1 MSARVTIIVESV
13 KVCAG
18 KCMQTPMVSY
28 VYSNFLICFSE
39 FLPLKTLRRAVK
51 RTLGYLCS
59 PVEMWNVCSI
69 RMFSDELHG
78 EILKDASLPGKQVYN
93 ISQIR
98 ELELLRPGKMHSAG
112 KYL

>member
-1 MSARVTIIVESV
+1 MRVTIIVESV

-18 KCMQTPMVSY
+18 KCMQTAMVSY

-51 RTLGYLCS
+51 TTLGYLCS
-59 PVEMWNVCSI
+59 PVDMWNVSSI
-69 RMFSDELHG
+69 RMLSDELHT
-78 EILKDASLPGKQVYN
+78 EIIKDASLPGKQVYN

-98 ELELLRPGKMHSAG
+98 ELELLWPGKMHSAV